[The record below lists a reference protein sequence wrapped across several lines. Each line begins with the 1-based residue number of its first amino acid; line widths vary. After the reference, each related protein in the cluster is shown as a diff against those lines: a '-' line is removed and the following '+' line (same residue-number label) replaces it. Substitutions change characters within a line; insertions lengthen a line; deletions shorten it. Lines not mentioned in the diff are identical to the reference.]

1 MYCDLSESNYF
12 DESLSYPMMPN
23 FWLRKNET
31 KKSWTNIMKS
41 ITFEGEEGFFLSLKE
56 HKQIQDFLVS
66 AEEMVIQDA
75 NNS

>member
-1 MYCDLSESNYF
+1 
-12 DESLSYPMMPN
+12 
-23 FWLRKNET
+23 
-31 KKSWTNIMKS
+31 MKS